1 MPKYSIRAIQTTAF
15 TAMLAALVFAAPEAV
30 TASGGS
36 AWIDNG
42 ATACERYLTPDVLAA
57 ILRNPATG
65 PQRLNA
71 NSCHAGPIYISLSVA
86 DIDVFRAE
94 VPRIYGAHPIS
105 GIGDDAFWNEAGAL
119 SAVKGH
125 DRGCDISV
133 IDPGAPKIHNAEL
146 GQRLGAICNKLFAL
160 P

>member
-1 MPKYSIRAIQTTAF
+1 MPRHSIRPVQTTVFAVMF
-15 TAMLAALVFAAPEAV
+15 AVLAFAAPEAV
-30 TASGGS
+30 TAGGGS

-42 ATACERYLTPDVLAA
+42 ATACEKYLTPDVVSA
-57 ILRNPATG
+57 ILRNPAAG

-71 NSCHAGPIYISLSVA
+71 NSCHVGPIYINLSVV

-94 VPRIYGAHPIS
+94 VPHIFGAHPIS
-105 GIGDDAFWNEAGAL
+105 GIGDGAFWNEAGAL
-119 SAVKGH
+119 SAAKGH